1 MAYIPIALAGGTHR
15 HTDLSLTAQRTI
27 NFFPQHQESGSEK
40 SPFVLESFYGLKSF
54 ASGTGLD
61 RGMFEHD
68 NILYK
73 LSGTVLY
80 SVDSSGT
87 HTTLGSVPGDSIAVF
102 EGIGTSLVV
111 TADGVAYEWNGSS
124 LVAGTDPD
132 FENPNT
138 VTGINNQAIYDG
150 GGTNGRF
157 AISDVGLPLNINA
170 LNYGT
175 AESKSDFLIRPYA
188 MGTTVFMF
196 GSKTIEQWW
205 NNGTGNPPLQR
216 IEGGTIEVGLGARN
230 SIANDDEFIYFLADD
245 NQLYYLN
252 GTVPTPLLPL
262 TIVREIRKFTIKSD
276 AIGWTMQI
284 DGQWFYVLKFPS
296 ADRTF
301 IYPKGIRRDVRGEAF
316 ELSSGVSGGRYLGNS
331 YAFAYGKH
339 LVADEIGN
347 ILELDEDTYTENG
360 SVIRRSRTF
369 APVHGGLFG
378 RPGKEVEVS
387 FLRLIGATGKGSSAS
402 TSIDPKVIL
411 QYSQDGE
418 NFSTE
423 IQGSVGKLGVKT
435 TVEFEIGQSFETWV
449 FRIISTDPNYSN
461 WHSAAI
467 EAQIGI

>member
-1 MAYIPIALAGGTHR
+1 
-15 HTDLSLTAQRTI
+15 
-27 NFFPQHQESGSEK
+27 
-40 SPFVLESFYGLKSF
+40 
-54 ASGTGLD
+54 
-61 RGMFEHD
+61 
-68 NILYK
+68 
-73 LSGTVLY
+73 
-80 SVDSSGT
+80 
-87 HTTLGSVPGDSIAVF
+87 
-102 EGIGTSLVV
+102 
-111 TADGVAYEWNGSS
+111 
-124 LVAGTDPD
+124 
-132 FENPNT
+132 
-138 VTGINNQAIYDG
+138 
-150 GGTNGRF
+150 
-157 AISDVGLPLNINA
+157 
-170 LNYGT
+170 
-175 AESKSDFLIRPYA
+175 
-188 MGTTVFMF
+188 
-196 GSKTIEQWW
+196 
-205 NNGTGNPPLQR
+205 
-216 IEGGTIEVGLGARN
+216 
-230 SIANDDEFIYFLADD
+230 
-245 NQLYYLN
+245 
-252 GTVPTPLLPL
+252 
-262 TIVREIRKFTIKSD
+262 
-276 AIGWTMQI
+276 MQI